1 MKISNA
7 ALALL
12 FIVTCAHAQLYKWVA
27 PDGSVSYSDT
37 PPPATVAKVERKSY
51 STGPSLSDLPYEVA
65 QAAKSSPVTF
75 YSMPKCPA
83 CDQGRKLL
91 TERGIPFSEKT
102 VNTNDDIERVQKV
115 SGGSQLPVLMV
126 GRSKQVGFEPSSW
139 SNALSAAG
147 YPLSNTLP
155 KTYTNPPPEAAAP
168 PAKTADAAAPKKA
181 AETEQNG
188 IVQPPPPAGNAPP
201 GFQF

>member
-7 ALALL
+7 ALVLL
-12 FIVTCAHAQLYKWVA
+12 FVITSAHAQLYKWVA

-37 PPPATVAKVERKSY
+37 PPPSTVAKVERKSY
-51 STGPSLSDLPYEVA
+51 SNGPSLSDLPYEVA
-65 QAAKSSPVTF
+65 QAARNSPVTF
-75 YSMPKCPA
+75 YSMPKCSG

-102 VNTNDDIERVQKV
+102 VNTNEDVERVQKV
-115 SGGSQLPVLMV
+115 SGGSQMPVLLV
-126 GRSKQVGFEPSSW
+126 GRSKQVGFDSSQW
-139 SNALSAAG
+139 TSALTAAG
-147 YPLSNTLP
+147 YPTSNTLP
-155 KTYTNPPPEAAAP
+155 KSYTNPPPEAAAP

-181 AETEQNG
+181 AENQQNG